1 MSWTTDLQMIL
12 VKQQQ
17 QQDREGTW
25 LCVSEVF
32 WLEGVVLF
40 FLLSCLCFFYDVK
53 NTTGRTRSH
62 SQRGWHWLELRSRL
76 NGMNIVKE
84 SHSYFCRH
92 PNMWSKDKVVQ
103 IEWTGVWPQC
113 QWKIKKSRCCKI
125 RLWVKSFDFWINI
138 SHIKAQTF
146 LCKILLA
153 TI

>member
-12 VKQQQ
+12 WNNNNNKTERGP
-17 QQDREGTW
+17 D
-25 LCVSEVF
+25 CVSVRYF
-32 WLEGVVLF
+32 GWRVWCCF
-40 FLLSCLCFFYDVK
+40 FFCLVYVFFYDVK

-62 SQRGWHWLELRSRL
+62 SQRDWHWLELRSRL

-103 IEWTGVWPQC
+103 IQWTGVWPQC